1 MRYFLIG
8 TTVVILLLTACGP
21 AATPETVPT
30 PPPATPTT
38 DTTQTTFDSPLPP
51 EATPTTDT
59 SRSASGSPPPE
70 ATPLPPK
77 VEPSTPLESEDKGKG
92 RETIG
97 DAVIVYQRSGGFAG
111 VHEQWTVYPD
121 GRITASDGREWQV
134 APERVEQLLADIE
147 ALGFF
152 EMSGRYMP
160 LNTCCDRFTYEITV
174 RSGDRVHTATTI
186 DAASN
191 TPAELW
197 RVIDEISRLVTD
209 SEGD

>member
-1 MRYFLIG
+1 MRYLLIG

-30 PPPATPTT
+30 PPPAIPTA
-38 DTTQTTFDSPLPP
+38 DLAQTTFDSPM
-51 EATPTTDT
+51 PT
-59 SRSASGSPPPE
+59 E
-70 ATPLPPK
+70 VTPLPPTAK
-77 VEPSTPLESEDKGKG
+77 TPTPVASKDTDKG
-92 RETIG
+92 RATIG
-97 DAVIVYQRSGGFAG
+97 DAVIIYQRSGGFAG

-147 ALGFF
+147 TSDFF

-174 RSGDRVHTATTI
+174 RSGDRVHTVTTM
-186 DAASN
+186 DAAPN

-209 SEGD
+209 SETD

>member
-21 AATPETVPT
+21 SATPETVPT
-30 PPPATPTT
+30 LPPATPTT
-38 DTTQTTFDSPLPP
+38 APAQTTFDSPLPP
-51 EATPTTDT
+51 EATPVPPTPTTDT
-59 SRSASGSPPPE
+59 SRAASE
-70 ATPLPPK
+70 ATPMPPRA
-77 VEPSTPLESEDKGKG
+77 EPSTPAESEDTGK
-92 RETIG
+92 RVAIG
-97 DAVIVYQRSGGFAG
+97 DAVIIYQRSGGFAG

-134 APERVEQLLADIE
+134 APERVDQLLADIE

-174 RSGDRVHTATTI
+174 RSGDRVHTVTTI
-186 DAASN
+186 DAAPN

>member
-1 MRYFLIG
+1 MRYLLIG
-8 TTVVILLLTACGP
+8 ATVVILLLTACEP

-30 PPPATPTT
+30 PLPATPTT
-38 DTTQTTFDSPLPP
+38 DTSQTTFDSPLPP
-51 EATPTTDT
+51 EATPM
-59 SRSASGSPPPE
+59 PPR
-70 ATPLPPK
+70 A
-77 VEPSTPLESEDKGKG
+77 EPSTPVESEGTGK
-92 RETIG
+92 RVAIG
-97 DAVIVYQRSGGFAG
+97 DAVITYQRSGGFAG
-111 VHEQWTVYPD
+111 VHEQWTIYPD

-174 RSGDRVHTATTI
+174 RSGDKVHTATTI
-186 DAASN
+186 DAAPN

-209 SEGD
+209 

>member
-1 MRYFLIG
+1 MRYLLIG
-8 TTVVILLLTACGP
+8 ATVAILLLTACGP

-38 DTTQTTFDSPLPP
+38 DTAQTTSDSPLPP
-51 EATPTTDT
+51 EATPV
-59 SRSASGSPPPE
+59 PPR
-70 ATPLPPK
+70 A
-77 VEPSTPLESEDKGKG
+77 EPSTPVESEGTGKG
-92 RETIG
+92 RVAIG
-97 DAVIVYQRSGGFAG
+97 DAVIIYQRSGGFAG

-121 GRITASDGREWQV
+121 GRITANDGREWQV
-134 APERVEQLLADIE
+134 APERVKQLLADIE

-152 EMSGRYMP
+152 EMTGRYMP

-186 DAASN
+186 DAAPN

-209 SEGD
+209 SETD

>member
-1 MRYFLIG
+1 MRYFLIS

-21 AATPETVPT
+21 AAPPETVPT

-38 DTTQTTFDSPLPP
+38 DTAQTTFDSPLPP
-51 EATPTTDT
+51 EVTPVPPTPTTDT
-59 SRSASGSPPPE
+59 SRAASE
-70 ATPLPPK
+70 ATPMPPRA
-77 VEPSTPLESEDKGKG
+77 EPSTPAESEDTDKGS
-92 RETIG
+92 IG

-186 DAASN
+186 DAAPN

-197 RVIDEISRLVTD
+197 RVIDEISHLVTD
-209 SEGD
+209 SEED